1 MKSSC
6 EKLSSVALQET
17 AKEIAVRKDFLPG
30 PPRETSSEQLVA
42 EHTAR
47 CSKSASA
54 RRPAMNWQV
63 TVPGGKEQQSC
74 GVISSTPKKA
84 AHLLKMGS
92 LNLRHS
98 LTFHDFPCVG
108 NEPEYK
114 ELNLPRLKLKN
125 CFSQKFQQTERKPHI
140 AVAEDGGHCQAR
152 ESTWHSSAKLGP
164 AKGENDLERER
175 EKVSIQHTS
184 LHTLSHGLIKDIA
197 NSGCKDGAVQHKG
210 STRSLKQ
217 RHSNLAD
224 AVSQR
229 PCTKGCRLPLESRK
243 KKARSPYM
251 RRLTYQT
258 KKKSNLKALHKLG
271 HCRSHVPSCVLNCGE
286 KEIVKNGSHSILE
299 CVKGNIREDV
309 YMAYR
314 GDPPNLTKVRPRLP
328 KSLCIRSGHFNL
340 DVDSTFPDSPLSCL
354 TTAHSQMEAVNIVY
368 GAKRRARVWSPWKD
382 SIMSLDNKITVPGE
396 AFSKT
401 VPKLEKGLL
410 TDSHPSSFIC
420 PARRHPKVSNPF
432 INDIS
437 NSSINQV
444 QQCVL
449 CSNLDLLKF
458 SYTKMSLVWTKYIVH
473 CSGDGILCTKRD
485 LITVISVFHFCDA
498 CREGSY
504 EVQASVLCCNEIF
517 TWEKFDLFYTLLSS

>member
-1 MKSSC
+1 LSIFNCCAGSNRLVGLKQRDELLKRRTTSTIEEVEFVLGQGCLDVAMKSSC

-17 AKEIAVRKDFLPG
+17 AKEIAVRKVFLPG
-30 PPRETSSEQLVA
+30 PPRETSSEQLVV
-42 EHTAR
+42 ESLTHHTAR

-210 STRSLKQ
+210 STRSLKH

-271 HCRSHVPSCVLNCGE
+271 HCRSHLPACVLNCGE

-458 SYTKMSLVWTKYIVH
+458 SYTKMSLV
-473 CSGDGILCTKRD
+473 
-485 LITVISVFHFCDA
+485 
-498 CREGSY
+498 
-504 EVQASVLCCNEIF
+504 
-517 TWEKFDLFYTLLSS
+517 

>member
-1 MKSSC
+1 MKQRDKLLKRRTTSTIEEVELVLGQGCLDVAMKSSC

-30 PPRETSSEQLVA
+30 PPREPSSEQLVV
-42 EHTAR
+42 ESLTHHTAR

-54 RRPAMNWQV
+54 RRPALNWQV

-74 GVISSTPKKA
+74 VVISSTPKKA
-84 AHLLKMGS
+84 AHLMKMES
-92 LNLRHS
+92 LNLGHS
-98 LTFHDFPCVG
+98 LASHDFPCVG

-125 CFSQKFQQTERKPHI
+125 GFSQK
-140 AVAEDGGHCQAR
+140 D
-152 ESTWHSSAKLGP
+152 
-164 AKGENDLERER
+164 DLERER

-184 LHTLSHGLIKDIA
+184 FNTLLHGLIKDIA

-210 STRSLKQ
+210 SIRSLKH

-224 AVSQR
+224 AVS

-271 HCRSHVPSCVLNCGE
+271 HCRSHVPARVLNCGE

-328 KSLCIRSGHFNL
+328 KSLCIRSGHYNL
-340 DVDSTFPDSPLSCL
+340 DADSTFPDSPHSYLA
-354 TTAHSQMEAVNIVY
+354 TAHSQMEAVNIVY
-368 GAKRRARVWSPWKD
+368 GAKRRACVWSPWKD

-410 TDSHPSSFIC
+410 TDSHPSSIIC

-449 CSNLDLLKF
+449 CPNLDLLKF
-458 SYTKMSLVWTKYIVH
+458 SYTKMSLV
-473 CSGDGILCTKRD
+473 
-485 LITVISVFHFCDA
+485 
-498 CREGSY
+498 
-504 EVQASVLCCNEIF
+504 
-517 TWEKFDLFYTLLSS
+517 

>member
-1 MKSSC
+1 MKQRDKLLKQRTTSTIEEVELVLGQGCLDVAMKSSC

-30 PPRETSSEQLVA
+30 PPRETSSEQLVV
-42 EHTAR
+42 ESLTHHTAR

-84 AHLLKMGS
+84 AHLMKMES

-98 LTFHDFPCVG
+98 LASHDFPCVG

-125 CFSQKFQQTERKPHI
+125 CFSQKFQQTEMKPHI
-140 AVAEDGGHCQAR
+140 AGVEDGGHCQAR
-152 ESTWHSSAKLGP
+152 ESTWDSSAKSGP
-164 AKGENDLERER
+164 AKGESDLERER

-197 NSGCKDGAVQHKG
+197 NSGCKDGAAVQHKG
-210 STRSLKQ
+210 NTRSLKH

-251 RRLTYQT
+251 RRLTHQT

-271 HCRSHVPSCVLNCGE
+271 HCRSLVPARVLNSGE

-314 GDPPNLTKVRPRLP
+314 GDPPNLTKVRPQLP
-328 KSLCIRSGHFNL
+328 KSLCIRSGHNNL
-340 DVDSTFPDSPLSCL
+340 HADSTFPDSPHSCL
-354 TTAHSQMEAVNIVY
+354 TTAHSQTEAVNIVY
-368 GAKRRARVWSPWKD
+368 GAKRRAHVWSPWKD
-382 SIMSLDNKITVPGE
+382 SIMSLGNKITVPGE
-396 AFSKT
+396 AFSKM

-410 TDSHPSSFIC
+410 TDSHPSSINC
-420 PARRHPKVSNPF
+420 PARRRPKVSNPF
-432 INDIS
+432 IIDIS

-449 CSNLDLLKF
+449 YPNLDLLKF
-458 SYTKMSLVWTKYIVH
+458 SYTKMSLV
-473 CSGDGILCTKRD
+473 
-485 LITVISVFHFCDA
+485 
-498 CREGSY
+498 
-504 EVQASVLCCNEIF
+504 
-517 TWEKFDLFYTLLSS
+517 

>member
-1 MKSSC
+1 LSIFNCCAGSNRLVGLKQRDKLLKRRITSTIEEVEFELGQGCLDVSMKSSC

-17 AKEIAVRKDFLPG
+17 AKEIAVRKGFLPG
-30 PPRETSSEQLVA
+30 PPRETSSEQLVV
-42 EHTAR
+42 ESLTHHTTR

-63 TVPGGKEQQSC
+63 TVPGGEEQQSC

-84 AHLLKMGS
+84 AHLLKMES
-92 LNLRHS
+92 LNLQQLLAS
-98 LTFHDFPCVG
+98 SDFPCVG

-114 ELNLPRLKLKN
+114 DLNLPRLKLKN
-125 CFSQKFQQTERKPHI
+125 CFSQKFQQTERKPQI
-140 AVAEDGGHCQAR
+140 AGVEDVGHCQAR
-152 ESTWHSSAKLGP
+152 ESTWDSSAKLGP

-184 LHTLSHGLIKDIA
+184 LHILSHGLIKDIA
-197 NSGCKDGAVQHKG
+197 NRCKDGAVQLKG
-210 STRSLKQ
+210 STRSLKH

-224 AVSQR
+224 AKMSQR
-229 PCTKGCRLPLESRK
+229 PCIKGCRLPLESRK

-271 HCRSHVPSCVLNCGE
+271 HCRSHVPARVLNSGE

-314 GDPPNLTKVRPRLP
+314 GDPPNLTKVRPQLP
-328 KSLCIRSGHFNL
+328 KSLCIRSGHYNL
-340 DVDSTFPDSPLSCL
+340 NADSTFPDSPHSCL
-354 TTAHSQMEAVNIVY
+354 TTAHSQTEAVNIVY
-368 GAKRRARVWSPWKD
+368 GAKRRAHVWSPWKD

-401 VPKLEKGLL
+401 DPKLEKGLL
-410 TDSHPSSFIC
+410 TDSHPSSINC
-420 PARRHPKVSNPF
+420 PAKRPPKVSNPF

-449 CSNLDLLKF
+449 CPNFDLLKF
-458 SYTKMSLVWTKYIVH
+458 SCTKMSLV
-473 CSGDGILCTKRD
+473 
-485 LITVISVFHFCDA
+485 
-498 CREGSY
+498 
-504 EVQASVLCCNEIF
+504 
-517 TWEKFDLFYTLLSS
+517 